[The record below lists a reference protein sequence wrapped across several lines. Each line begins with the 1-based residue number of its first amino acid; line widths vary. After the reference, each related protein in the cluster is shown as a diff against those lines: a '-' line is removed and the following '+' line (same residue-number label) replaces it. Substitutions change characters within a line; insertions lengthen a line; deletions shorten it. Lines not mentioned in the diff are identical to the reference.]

1 MPPSGSDRKMSMRS
15 KYNRDAQYD
24 ISQLDLQWHRIL
36 QGEIN
41 KELQERQRES
51 GSIAFVKNYEAEPRF
66 KLENDLE
73 KGNTIAR
80 NYRERSGVT
89 DDVQALYPQLSQ
101 PEGLE
106 ERALMSDKL
115 PLTEIDRG
123 IRPTSDF
130 DTVDGRG
137 LIDIRQLKH
146 RLLGMDR
153 RELGR

>member
-1 MPPSGSDRKMSMRS
+1 MPQSGPDRKMSIRS

-41 KELQERQRES
+41 KELQSRQAES

-73 KGNTIAR
+73 RGNTIAR
-80 NYRERSGVT
+80 NYRERSGAT
-89 DDVQALYPQLSQ
+89 EDGSSLYAELSQ
-101 PEGLE
+101 SEGLE
-106 ERALMSDKL
+106 ERSLMSDKL
-115 PLTEIDRG
+115 TLTKQASEIDR
-123 IRPTSDF
+123 
-130 DTVDGRG
+130 VNGRG
-137 LIDIRQLKH
+137 LIDMRELKD

-153 RELGR
+153 RDLGG

>member
-41 KELQERQRES
+41 KELQSRKAES
-51 GSIAFVKNYEAEPRF
+51 GSIALVKNHEAEPRF

-73 KGNTIAR
+73 RGNTIAR
-80 NYRERSGVT
+80 NYRERSGAT
-89 DDVQALYPQLSQ
+89 EDGSSLYAEQSQ
-101 PEGLE
+101 SEGLE
-106 ERALMSDKL
+106 ERTLMSDKL
-115 PLTEIDRG
+115 PLTKQ
-123 IRPTSDF
+123 TSDF

-137 LIDIRQLKH
+137 LIDMRELKH
-146 RLLGMDR
+146 RLLGLDR
-153 RELGR
+153 RELGG

>member
-1 MPPSGSDRKMSMRS
+1 MPPSGPDRKMSMRS

-41 KELQERQRES
+41 KELQSRKTGS

-73 KGNTIAR
+73 RGNTIAR
-80 NYRERSGVT
+80 NYRERSGAT
-89 DDVQALYPQLSQ
+89 EDGSSLSAEQ
-101 PEGLE
+101 SQSEGLE

-115 PLTEIDRG
+115 PLTKQA
-123 IRPTSDF
+123 SDF

-137 LIDIRQLKH
+137 LIDMRELKH

-153 RELGR
+153 RELGG